1 MKITIIGAGPGG
13 YETAIAAAKAGI
25 ETVLVESGH
34 VGGTCLN
41 AGCIPTKALCRS
53 ARFAGELRDSAG
65 LGIAVSGFHVDFSA
79 VMARKNAIVEQLRT
93 GVGTMLSAAGVTFV
107 SGRAVLKDAHTVDV
121 SGSLFN
127 SDYIIIATGSSPAAL
142 AVPGADS
149 EGVVDSTELLGMET
163 LPARLCVIGAGVVG
177 LEFASVFRSFG
188 SEVSVVEYCR
198 EVLPRFDSDIAKR
211 LRKSLASNG
220 IAFFMQSQVTK
231 IDALEDGTLRVCMS
245 RKGAEEYVEADKVLV
260 SVGRRPVC
268 EGLGLENA
276 GVEFTSKGIVTDES
290 MRTNIPSVFAIG
302 DVNGRQMLA
311 HAAVFQGKKA
321 LQAIFA
327 ENGLSFDSE
336 TGNIDLS
343 VMPSAVFTVPEAASV
358 GLTEEECREKRIG
371 YRCRKSFYRAN
382 GRALCE
388 NEPEGLCK
396 ILEGDDGRIL
406 GCHVLGAHAD
416 ALVQEV
422 SVLMSSGSG
431 LGALR
436 SAVHIHPSLS
446 EILLSAAE
454 A

>member
-1 MKITIIGAGPGG
+1 MKTDLLIIGAGPGG
-13 YETAIAAAKAGI
+13 YHTAAYAARHGLTVTIVEKAD
-25 ETVLVESGH
+25 

-41 AGCIPTKALCRS
+41 QGCIPTKALCHDAEAIEAARRVCGDGVQVDFARISERKRNVVDKLRGDVETLMAQPGITLVRAGGVLTS
-53 ARFAGELRDSAG
+53 ANTVSAG
-65 LGIAVSGFHVDFSA
+65 GEEYTAD
-79 VMARKNAIVEQLRT
+79 N
-93 GVGTMLSAAGVTFV
+93 
-107 SGRAVLKDAHTVDV
+107 
-121 SGSLFN
+121 
-127 SDYIIIATGSSPAAL
+127 IIIATGSRPKML
-142 AVPGADS
+142 PIDGIGLPG
-149 EGVVDSTELLGMET
+149 VLDSTGLLAIGT
-163 LPARLCVIGAGVVG
+163 LPRRLCIIGAGVIG

-188 SEVSVVEYCR
+188 SEVSVVEYYR

-321 LQAIFA
+321 LQAILA
-327 ENGLSFDSE
+327 ENGLSLAAE

-358 GLTEEECREKRIG
+358 GLTEEECREMRIG
-371 YRCRKSFYRAN
+371 YRCRKAFYRAN

-396 ILEGDDGRIL
+396 ILEDDDGKIL